1 MEAARK
7 SGRVGE
13 ISRTLPHGTV
23 MIWDVAKARSYP
35 FYSAGHDVFLVREAV
50 EFATDATDT
59 YVVKVSR
66 VGGSGSR
73 KPKRVAAVD
82 QNSVRARAV

>member
-13 ISRTLPHGTV
+13 ILRTLPHGTV
-23 MIWDVAKARSYP
+23 MIWDVTKGRSYP
-35 FYSAGHDVFLVREAV
+35 FYRAGHDVFRAREAV
-50 EFATDATDT
+50 EFATDTTDT
-59 YVVKVSR
+59 YVVTVSR

-73 KPKRVAAVD
+73 KSKRVAIVD
-82 QNSVRARAV
+82 QDAARNRAV